1 MTEERSHRLLAT
13 LEDRAGAALDELAAC
28 RRELRE
34 LKERVSE
41 LEALGLELSEENREL
56 TEQNRELD
64 EDNARLR
71 ERLQRGEPAPAF
83 ASARP
88 AQGLSALIGHRP
100 RAAAPSPAAPAEQS
114 RSHEGTA
121 GSASDG
127 LDSQAPSDAAERQ
140 ASLPIE
146 QAPSPDAL
154 LAQWYQRY
162 PQTFFKGHTRPLK
175 VGIHLDLAAH
185 EPWPEKLVRR
195 ALAGYVNLPRYL
207 KGVREGAERIGLDGQ
222 PHGTVDAQAAEH
234 AHRKLERLQAER
246 QRRGGKSGAPKRK
259 GEGAQRAKAHSNAAK
274 PKAPQSNAPQ
284 TRVGAE
290 PVADAE
296 PPGERASPEVRME
309 AKLSAL
315 VAKHNGRR

>member
-13 LEDRAGAALDELAAC
+13 LEDRAGAALDELVAR
-28 RRELRE
+28 RRELRA

-41 LEALGLELSEENREL
+41 LEALRLELSEENREL
-56 TEQNRELD
+56 SEQNRELD

-83 ASARP
+83 AAGRP

-100 RAAAPSPAAPAEQS
+100 RAAKPSPEATKGHPPEEADRGSTGEGSGDQPAS
-114 RSHEGTA
+114 GH
-121 GSASDG
+121 
-127 LDSQAPSDAAERQ
+127 AERQ
-140 ASLPIE
+140 ANLPIE
-146 QAPSPDAL
+146 QAPSPEAL

-175 VGIHLDLAAH
+175 VGIHLDLAER

-222 PHGTVDAQAAEH
+222 PQGTVDAQAAEH

-246 QRRGGKSGAPKRK
+246 QRRGGQGRAPKRK
-259 GEGAQRAKAHSNAAK
+259 GDDAKRTKARRHAPQPDSPR
-274 PKAPQSNAPQ
+274 PKAGTEPAP
-284 TRVGAE
+284 
-290 PVADAE
+290 DAT
-296 PPGERASPEVRME
+296 PPGECASPEVRME